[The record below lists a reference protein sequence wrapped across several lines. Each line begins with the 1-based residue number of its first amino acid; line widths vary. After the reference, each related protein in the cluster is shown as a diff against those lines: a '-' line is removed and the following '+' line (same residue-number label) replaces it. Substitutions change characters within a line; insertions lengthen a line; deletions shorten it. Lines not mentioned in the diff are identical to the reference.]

1 MRWVIAPILGAIAY
15 TGTAAADPMPTPDGI
30 KQTQARTSL
39 PQVALWSRVLG
50 LGMVGTDVRD
60 LQVLLN
66 QRGERLDTDGEFG
79 PLTRAAVVRQQRALG
94 LKGGGAVSRG
104 FVDMLRSG
112 RAIRINQPAPAN
124 VGLGSRIL
132 RLGMS
137 GSDVRALQR
146 VLRKRGLGVSV
157 DGNFGQQTRRAV
169 IRLQRKHGL
178 RGRGVVTPGFLK
190 MIGIRVVRSG
200 ADPAPAPAKPVSQP
214 IAAPSASTKYLRA
227 FPVGGANT
235 YTNDW
240 GAARSQGSHEG
251 TDIMAARGTPV
262 RAAATGTVTRV
273 TRAESGLGGISMW
286 TRDGAGNTY
295 YYAHAHLHQILGGM
309 EVGTRVTAGQQIA
322 TVGNTGDA
330 RYGAPHLHF
339 EIHPGGGGAIN
350 PYHELR
356 AIDPNVS
363 RTASR

>member
-1 MRWVIAPILGAIAY
+1 MGALAAA
-15 TGTAAADPMPTPDGI
+15 GTATADPMPTADGV
-30 KQTQARTSL
+30 KQTQARTAI
-39 PQVALWSRVLG
+39 PQVALWSRVLH
-50 LGMVGTDVRD
+50 LGMIGTDVRD
-60 LQVLLN
+60 LQTLLN
-66 QRGERLDTDGEFG
+66 QRGERLVADGEFG
-79 PLTRAAVVRQQRALG
+79 PLTRAAVVRAQVAAG
-94 LKGGGAVSRG
+94 LKGGGLVSKG
-104 FVDMLRSG
+104 FVDILRNG
-112 RAIRINQPAPAN
+112 RTVRVNRPVNIT
-124 VGLGSRIL
+124 LGSRAL

-146 VLRKRGLGVSV
+146 ILRQRGLGVSV

-178 RGRGVVTPGFLK
+178 RGRGVVTAGFLK
-190 MIGIRVVRSG
+190 MLGIRAVRSG
-200 ADPAPAPAKPVSQP
+200 ADPVSQP
-214 IAAPSASTKYLRA
+214 APVAQPVAAPSSSARYLRA
-227 FPVGGANT
+227 FPVGGSYT
-235 YTNDW
+235 YSNDW
-240 GAARSQGSHEG
+240 GAPRSQGSHQG

-262 RAAATGTVTRV
+262 RAVANGTISRV

-286 TRDGAGNTY
+286 MRDGAGNTY
-295 YYAHAHLHQILGGM
+295 YFAHLTQILGGM

-356 AIDPNVS
+356 AIDPV
-363 RTASR
+363 RQTASR